1 MSTRVKRKITPFEL
15 RILDD
20 TTGDGT
26 AAGHGGGG
34 GRIAIQ
40 VLENDFSG
48 SMEALG
54 GSREPA
60 GDVGT
65 IFRSHRESLGGT
77 DAFLNVTELILRGG
91 SDSGASFVRDG
102 WPNDSS
108 CAVLS

>member
-1 MSTRVKRKITPFEL
+1 MTPFEL

-34 GRIAIQ
+34 GRIALQ
-40 VLENDFSG
+40 VLENDFTG
-48 SMEALG
+48 TVEALG
-54 GSREPA
+54 GSGQPD

-65 IFRSHRESLGGT
+65 IFRAHRESVSGT

-91 SDSGASFVRDG
+91 SDSGASCVRDD
-102 WPNDSS
+102 WPNDSF
-108 CAVLS
+108 CENLS